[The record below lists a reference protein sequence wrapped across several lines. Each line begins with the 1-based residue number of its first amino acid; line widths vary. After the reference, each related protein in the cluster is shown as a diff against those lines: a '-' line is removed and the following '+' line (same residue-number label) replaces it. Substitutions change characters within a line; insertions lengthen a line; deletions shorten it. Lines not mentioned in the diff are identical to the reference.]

1 MNYEHRNLIQLQMK
15 TEEIKLSQITENAG
29 NPRTITEE
37 KFKKLVKSLLVFPRM
52 LSLRPIVVDSQ
63 MNVLGGNMRT
73 RALCHIVSMTPENI
87 KDVLDADQRL
97 TDSEKRLAAHY
108 WSLWKE
114 QPTATIVMASDL
126 TEAQKKEFIIKD
138 NVGFGDWDT
147 NMLANEWDTD
157 ALKDWGMEDW
167 QLEGKNPAEEENG
180 GADDNSDNNYERK
193 IVAPIYEP
201 QDGDISIGD
210 CYDTSKTDSLIS
222 AIEDSPDLD
231 EPTKAFLKVAAYR
244 HVKFN
249 YEKVAD
255 FYAKAPE
262 EVQRFME
269 DSALVIVDIDKA
281 IEDGFVKIS
290 KDFME
295 QYGKEHGNDTE

>member
-1 MNYEHRNLIQLQMK
+1 MDWRKSPVASI
-15 TEEIKLSQITENAG
+15 INA
-29 NPRTITEE
+29 N
-37 KFKKLVKSLLVFPRM
+37 
-52 LSLRPIVVDSQ
+52 
-63 MNVLGGNMRT
+63 
-73 RALCHIVSMTPENI
+73 
-87 KDVLDADQRL
+87 
-97 TDSEKRLAAHY
+97 
-108 WSLWKE
+108 
-114 QPTATIVMASDL
+114 DL
-126 TEAQKKEFIIKD
+126 TERQKKEFVIKD

-147 NMLANEWDTD
+147 DILANEWDTD

-193 IVAPIYEP
+193 IVAPIYE
-201 QDGDISIGD
+201 QQNGDVSIGD

-231 EPTKAFLKVAAYR
+231 ESTKAFLKVAAYR

-262 EVQRFME
+262 EVQKFME

-295 QYGKEHGNDTE
+295 QYGKEHGNDAE

>member
-1 MNYEHRNLIQLQMK
+1 MK

-73 RALCHIVSMTPENI
+73 RALCHIVSMTSENI
-87 KDVLDADQRL
+87 KDVLDTDQRL
-97 TDSEKRLAAHY
+97 TDSEKRLIARY

-114 QPTATIVMASDL
+114 QPTATVVMASDL

-138 NVGFGDWDT
+138 NVGFGDWDA
-147 NMLANEWDTD
+147 NMLANDWDTD

-262 EVQRFME
+262 EVQKFME

-295 QYGKEHGNDTE
+295 QYGKEHGNDAE

>member
-1 MNYEHRNLIQLQMK
+1 MIAVLPSMIHPK
-15 TEEIKLSQITENAG
+15 TA
-29 NPRTITEE
+29 
-37 KFKKLVKSLLVFPRM
+37 
-52 LSLRPIVVDSQ
+52 
-63 MNVLGGNMRT
+63 VLG
-73 RALCHIVSMTPENI
+73 RA
-87 KDVLDADQRL
+87 
-97 TDSEKRLAAHY
+97 
-108 WSLWKE
+108 
-114 QPTATIVMASDL
+114 
-126 TEAQKKEFIIKD
+126 
-138 NVGFGDWDT
+138 
-147 NMLANEWDTD
+147 
-157 ALKDWGMEDW
+157 
-167 QLEGKNPAEEENG
+167 G

-201 QDGDISIGD
+201 QNGDISIGD

-231 EPTKAFLKVAAYR
+231 ESTKAFLKVAAYR

-262 EVQRFME
+262 EVQKFME

-295 QYGKEHGNDTE
+295 QYGKEHGNDAE

>member
-1 MNYEHRNLIQLQMK
+1 MK

-97 TDSEKRLAAHY
+97 TDSEKRLIAHY

-147 NMLANEWDTD
+147 D

-180 GADDNSDNNYERK
+180 VADDNSDNNYERK

-295 QYGKEHGNDTE
+295 QYGKEHGNDAE

>member
-1 MNYEHRNLIQLQMK
+1 MK

>member
-1 MNYEHRNLIQLQMK
+1 MK

-167 QLEGKNPAEEENG
+167 QLEGKNPAEEENEG
-180 GADDNSDNNYERK
+180 GMTEVYKADGTYSKSFSSVVVCPSAVKLAMMGGLNRRIHHNVDWKY
-193 IVAPIYEP
+193 VAPKII
-201 QDGDISIGD
+201 D
-210 CYDTSKTDSLIS
+210 
-222 AIEDSPDLD
+222 
-231 EPTKAFLKVAAYR
+231 
-244 HVKFN
+244 
-249 YEKVAD
+249 
-255 FYAKAPE
+255 AKYKK
-262 EVQRFME
+262 
-269 DSALVIVDIDKA
+269 L
-281 IEDGFVKIS
+281 
-290 KDFME
+290 
-295 QYGKEHGNDTE
+295 